1 MGININ
7 NDIDTYIGRMTRDGM
22 KQFVKELLMA
32 SEAKEKQLLRK
43 LQGKPAKNEL
53 ADLDEEM
60 HGKPNTPEVEDD
72 DSGFDLAV
80 DAESDDSDASA
91 GSESDMKAKKKGKK

>member
-1 MGININ
+1 MEIKS
-7 NDIDTYIGRMTRDGM
+7 DIDTYISRMTRDGM

-43 LQGKPAKNEL
+43 ISGKPAKNDL

-60 HGKPNTPEVEDD
+60 HGKPKTPQVEPNDD
-72 DSGFDLAV
+72 AFDLEAHG
-80 DAESDDSDASA
+80 DGEDSD
-91 GSESDMKAKKKGKK
+91 GGMSDTDALPKKRKK